1 MSDDSAAL
9 ICVIDDDAEMR
20 GSLDS
25 LLRSAGLRVLTFES
39 PEDYLACEESEQ
51 AACLILDIQLKESS
65 GLDFQQQLLD
75 GEVRVPVILMT
86 GHGDIPMTVRGMK
99 AGAVTFLSKPF
110 DEDAMLAAIGEAVA
124 LDQGRRAADGQADG
138 LRALYQTL
146 TPREREVMA
155 LVTAGL
161 MNKQVAARLDLSE
174 ITVKI
179 HRGNLMRKMKAQS
192 LADLVR
198 MAELLGARETGAA
211 RFGAAR

>member
-9 ICVIDDDAEMR
+9 ICVIDDDVEMR

-124 LDQGRRAADGQADG
+124 A
-138 LRALYQTL
+138 
-146 TPREREVMA
+146 
-155 LVTAGL
+155 
-161 MNKQVAARLDLSE
+161 S
-174 ITVKI
+174 
-179 HRGNLMRKMKAQS
+179 
-192 LADLVR
+192 
-198 MAELLGARETGAA
+198 
-211 RFGAAR
+211 

>member
-124 LDQGRRAADGQADG
+124 LDSGRRAADGQADG

-179 HRGNLMRKMKAQS
+179 HRGNLMRKMQAQS